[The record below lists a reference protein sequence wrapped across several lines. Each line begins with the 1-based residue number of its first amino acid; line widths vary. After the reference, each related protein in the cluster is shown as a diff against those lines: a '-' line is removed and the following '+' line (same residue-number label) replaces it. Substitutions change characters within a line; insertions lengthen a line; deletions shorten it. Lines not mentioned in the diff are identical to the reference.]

1 MNALQVI
8 NHKTTSRPPIIA
20 KWHMYS
26 NSLEYRIRRC
36 LTAIPMLELKAL
48 LRFSHIRGARY
59 EGKKGNADPKHRPLS
74 SAIFGPVDILLFF
87 VFHLGRISPEVGVS
101 RFSISIPA
109 YQRKTPWISFYRM
122 VLITNY
128 FTFLLRSFSGDLASP
143 RLSGRKFHN
152 FTPVRRFLSISVS
165 VAFTGFTVSCYD
177 MRADLDTVALAT
189 TVEVEKRCYIL
200 GNL

>member
-1 MNALQVI
+1 
-8 NHKTTSRPPIIA
+8 
-20 KWHMYS
+20 MYS

-59 EGKKGNADPKHRPLS
+59 EGKKGNADPKHRPVS

-109 YQRKTPWISFYRM
+109 YQRKTPWISFCRM

-143 RLSGRKFHN
+143 RLSGRKFH
-152 FTPVRRFLSISVS
+152 PCAPLS
-165 VAFTGFTVSCYD
+165 FDFGFGSFYWLYSKLLRYARGPGHCC
-177 MRADLDTVALAT
+177 A
-189 TVEVEKRCYIL
+189 
-200 GNL
+200 GNYCRSRKKMLYFG

>member
-74 SAIFGPVDILLFF
+74 SAIFGPVDNTSLLRLPPRENFSGGWSFAFLYINPRIPKEDTLDILLPYGIDNELLY
-87 VFHLGRISPEVGVS
+87 VFI
-101 RFSISIPA
+101 A
-109 YQRKTPWISFYRM
+109 
-122 VLITNY
+122 
-128 FTFLLRSFSGDLASP
+128 FLLRGPRLASP
-143 RLSGRKFHN
+143 IGAEVSQFHPCAPLSFDFGFGSFYWLYSKLLRYARGPGHCCAGNYCRSRKKMLYF
-152 FTPVRRFLSISVS
+152 
-165 VAFTGFTVSCYD
+165 G
-177 MRADLDTVALAT
+177 
-189 TVEVEKRCYIL
+189 
-200 GNL
+200 